1 MKKIDPIKLGIIWKR
16 LNGMVDE
23 VAESFIRSSFSSVVR
38 ENYDMAFSLL
48 DTNGRQFIQT
58 KKSIP
63 SFIGTLPHTLQEIL
77 KKIPAKEF
85 SEGDVVI
92 SNDSWLGTGH
102 LNDITMV
109 APIFKNKKLI
119 AFAGSTAHTVDIGGA
134 PSPNAQDN
142 YEEGLCIPICKIIEK
157 GVENK
162 IVVDFLQQNLRE
174 PEETLGDI
182 RAQFSAYDVATKKL
196 LKLLKE
202 EQLDDLDIIISNIL
216 KKSEQSMR
224 KKIYDIPDGKY
235 IDEMFVDGFDH
246 PLKIKCM
253 VEVKKD
259 KITIDFTGT
268 SNQINRPINSVFNY
282 TYAYACYALKCAIDP
297 YAPNNDGSFR
307 PIKIIAPEGT
317 IVNPRRP
324 APVWGRHLTGHYIP
338 PAIYGALA
346 KVIPNNI
353 IAESGSPLWNI
364 YFKGRQEINDK
375 PFVKM
380 FFMNGGHGARS
391 KSDGPGCLSFP
402 SNVSNQSIEQF
413 ENQVPLLV
421 HEKAFVKDTQ
431 GIGQYVGG
439 PAQRIS
445 FESTSSK
452 PIIMTIRHERVKYPP
467 RGMNGGG
474 DGSKGIDLVNNKKI
488 PAKIS
493 YPLKLGDIATFQ
505 TPGGGGMF
513 CPTKRETKKVIND
526 IECQLLSP
534 QKAKLIYKNKA
545 KGKKNA

>member
-1 MKKIDPIKLGIIWKR
+1 MNKIDPIKLGIIWKR
-16 LNGMVDE
+16 LNGMIDE
-23 VAESFIRSSFSSVVR
+23 VAESFIRSSFSAVVR

-48 DTNGRQFIQT
+48 DVHGRQFIQT

-77 KKIPAKEF
+77 KKIPANQF

-109 APIFKNKKLI
+109 SPIFKNKKLI

-134 PSPNAQDN
+134 PSPNAQDS
-142 YEEGLCIPICKIIEK
+142 YEEGLCIPICKIVEK
-157 GVENK
+157 GIENQ
-162 IVVDFLQQNLRE
+162 VVIDFLQQNLRE

-196 LKLLKE
+196 LTLLNEEKLN
-202 EQLDDLDIIISNIL
+202 DLDQIILNIL

-224 KKIYDIPDGKY
+224 KKIKDIPDGKY
-235 IDEMFVDGFDH
+235 VDEMFIDGFDK
-246 PLKIKCM
+246 PLKIKCLI
-253 VEVKKD
+253 EVKKD
-259 KITIDFTGT
+259 NIIIDFRGT
-268 SNQINRPINSVFNY
+268 SKQINRPINSVFNY

-297 YAPNNDGSFR
+297 NAPNNDGSFR
-307 PIKIIAPEGT
+307 PVKIIAPMGT
-317 IVNPRRP
+317 IVNPTRP

-338 PAIYGALA
+338 PAIYGALS
-346 KVIPNNI
+346 KVIPKNI

-364 YFKGRQEINDK
+364 YFKGRQENNDK

-391 KSDGPGCLSFP
+391 GSDGPGCLSFP

-413 ENQVPLLV
+413 ENQAPLLV
-421 HEKAFVKDTQ
+421 HEKSFVKDTQ
-431 GIGQYVGG
+431 GVGQYVGG
-439 PAQRIS
+439 PAQKIS
-445 FESTSSK
+445 FESKSSK
-452 PIIMTIRHERVKYPP
+452 TMIMTIRHERVIHPP
-467 RGMNGGG
+467 RGILGGG

-488 PAKIS
+488 PAKTS
-493 YPLKLGDIATFQ
+493 YPLKFGDIATFQ
-505 TPGGGGMF
+505 TPGGGGMYT
-513 CPTKRETKKVIND
+513 PKKRDRKKIIND
-526 IECQLLSP
+526 IESGLLSSK
-534 QKAKLIYKNKA
+534 KAKLIYKKQVERNNDA
-545 KGKKNA
+545 

>member
-1 MKKIDPIKLGIIWKR
+1 
-16 LNGMVDE
+16 
-23 VAESFIRSSFSSVVR
+23 
-38 ENYDMAFSLL
+38 
-48 DTNGRQFIQT
+48 
-58 KKSIP
+58 
-63 SFIGTLPHTLQEIL
+63 
-77 KKIPAKEF
+77 
-85 SEGDVVI
+85 
-92 SNDSWLGTGH
+92 
-102 LNDITMV
+102 
-109 APIFKNKKLI
+109 
-119 AFAGSTAHTVDIGGA
+119 
-134 PSPNAQDN
+134 
-142 YEEGLCIPICKIIEK
+142 
-157 GVENK
+157 
-162 IVVDFLQQNLRE
+162 
-174 PEETLGDI
+174 
-182 RAQFSAYDVATKKL
+182 
-196 LKLLKE
+196 
-202 EQLDDLDIIISNIL
+202 
-216 KKSEQSMR
+216 
-224 KKIYDIPDGKY
+224 
-235 IDEMFVDGFDH
+235 
-246 PLKIKCM
+246 M

-493 YPLKLGDIATFQ
+493 YPLKFGDIATFQ